1 MVGGGGNIQNS
12 KNMNSN
18 NPASKL
24 YGGTLNTHQLIG
36 YLSENYVYDPQIG
49 VLYPKENTRQG
60 LQPIDVLAMLES
72 DGNRLSFETL
82 KNALNSSSMTKVSSL
97 KLLMES
103 LPEWDNKDHIGE
115 FCKYVDTTDNA
126 RFEEFLRLWM
136 TSAVGMV
143 LEPSNNQAVNR
154 LVFCVQSTQQRI
166 GKTSMARW
174 LGDPFN
180 TEYSTALKEFDSPD
194 NSKDAKLDLTN
205 NLIVVIDDID
215 NWHSKGVKRL
225 KSIISARNIKVRP
238 PYGLRSIDAA
248 RTASFFATT
257 NSTGFLNEPG
267 DTRWVVFELVSIDWK
282 GYTSTLNAVNL
293 WSQAKHYWTSD
304 SSQKYLSQAQV
315 EYCTS
320 TAVQYQVKPE
330 TDSIIESYVKLDP
343 HGRTTATDIY
353 NAMSYNDR
361 RLLGSAQASLGKI
374 GAAVTRIFGNGVR
387 YTITGKTYYRLQ
399 IIKAYTKGQDD
410 FADALLE
417 EPPF

>member
-1 MVGGGGNIQNS
+1 
-12 KNMNSN
+12 MNSN
-18 NPASKL
+18 NLASKL
-24 YGGTLNTHQLIG
+24 NGSTLNTHQLIG

-60 LQPIDVLAMLES
+60 LQPVDVLAMLES

-180 TEYSTALKEFDSPD
+180 TEYSSALKEFDSPD

-257 NSTGFLNEPG
+257 NSSGFLNEPG

-282 GYTSTLNAVNL
+282 GYTSTLDAVNL

-304 SSQKYLSQAQV
+304 SSNKYLSQAQV

-330 TDSIIESYVKLDP
+330 TDPIIESYVKVDP
-343 HGRTTATDIY
+343 QGRITPLDIY
-353 NAMSYNDR
+353 QAMSVSDR
-361 RLLGSAQASLGKI
+361 RLLGAPDPALGKI
-374 GAAVTRIFGNGVR
+374 GSAIGRLFGNDVKR
-387 YTITGKTYYRLQ
+387 FINGKKYYRLQ
-399 IIKAYTKGQDD
+399 IIKAYTKRADD
-410 FADALLE
+410 FAAELLE

>member
-1 MVGGGGNIQNS
+1 VGGGGNIQNS

-49 VLYPKENTRQG
+49 VLYPKDNTRQG

-72 DGNRLSFETL
+72 DGNKLSFETL

-180 TEYSTALKEFDSPD
+180 TEYSSALKEFDSPD

-257 NSTGFLNEPG
+257 NSSGFLNEPG

-282 GYTSTLNAVNL
+282 GYTSTLDAVNL

-304 SSQKYLSQAQV
+304 SSHKYLSQAQV

-330 TDSIIESYVKLDP
+330 TDPIIESYVKIDP
-343 HGRTTATDIY
+343 QGRITPLDIY
-353 NAMSYNDR
+353 QAMSVSDR
-361 RLLGSAQASLGKI
+361 RLLGAPDPALGKI
-374 GAAVTRIFGNGVR
+374 GSAIGRLFGNDVKR
-387 YTITGKTYYRLQ
+387 FINGKKYYRLQ
-399 IIKAYTKGQDD
+399 IIKAFTKRADD
-410 FADALLE
+410 FAAELLE

>member
-12 KNMNSN
+12 LNMNSN
-18 NPASKL
+18 TNAS
-24 YGGTLNTHQLIG
+24 GFNGSNLNTHQLIG
-36 YLSENYVYDPQIG
+36 YLSENYLYDPQIG
-49 VLYPKENTRQG
+49 VLYLKDNTRQG
-60 LQPIDVLAMLES
+60 LHPIDVLAMLES

-97 KLLMES
+97 TLLMNS

-174 LGDPFN
+174 LGDSFN
-180 TEYSTALKEFDSPD
+180 TEFSSALKEFDSPD

-238 PYGLRSIDAA
+238 PYGLRSLDAA

-282 GYTSTLNAVNL
+282 GYSSTLNATNL
-293 WSQAKHYWTSD
+293 WSQAKHYWTTD
-304 SSQKYLSQAQV
+304 SSFKYLSKEQV
-315 EYCTS
+315 GYCTN

-330 TDSIIESYVKLDP
+330 TDPIIESYVKVDP
-343 HGRTTATDIY
+343 QGRITPLDIY
-353 NAMSYNDR
+353 QAMSISDR
-361 RLLGSAQASLGKI
+361 RLLGAPDPALGKI
-374 GAAVTRIFGNGVR
+374 GSAIGRIFGNEVKR
-387 YTITGKTYYRLQ
+387 FINGKKYYRLQ
-399 IIKAYTKGQDD
+399 ITKAYTKGPDD
-410 FADALLE
+410 FRDQLLE

>member
-1 MVGGGGNIQNS
+1 MANTSIIPANRGNN
-12 KNMNSN
+12 
-18 NPASKL
+18 
-24 YGGTLNTHQLIG
+24 LNTHQLIG

-49 VLYPKENTRQG
+49 VLYPKDNTRQG

-72 DGNRLSFETL
+72 DGNKLSFETL
-82 KNALNSSSMTKVSSL
+82 KNALNSNSMTKVSSL

-103 LPEWDNKDHIGE
+103 LPEWDNQDHIGE

-180 TEYSTALKEFDSPD
+180 TEYSSALKEFDSPD

-257 NSTGFLNEPG
+257 NSSGFLNEPG

-282 GYTSTLNAVNL
+282 GYTSTLDAVNL

-304 SSQKYLSQAQV
+304 SSHKYLSQAQV

-330 TDSIIESYVKLDP
+330 TDPIIESYVKIDP
-343 HGRTTATDIY
+343 QGRITPLDIY
-353 NAMSYNDR
+353 QAMSVSDR
-361 RLLGSAQASLGKI
+361 RLLGAPDPALGKI
-374 GAAVTRIFGNGVR
+374 GSAIGRLFGNDVKR
-387 YTITGKTYYRLQ
+387 FINGKKYYRLQ
-399 IIKAYTKGQDD
+399 IIKAYTKRADD
-410 FADALLE
+410 FAAELLE

>member
-1 MVGGGGNIQNS
+1 MGGGGNIQNS

-49 VLYPKENTRQG
+49 VLYPKDNTRQG

-72 DGNRLSFETL
+72 DGNKLSFETL

-180 TEYSTALKEFDSPD
+180 TEYSSALKEFDSPD

-257 NSTGFLNEPG
+257 NSSGFLNEPG

-282 GYTSTLNAVNL
+282 GYTSTLDAVNL

-304 SSQKYLSQAQV
+304 SSHKYLSQAQV

-330 TDSIIESYVKLDP
+330 TDPIIESYVKIDP
-343 HGRTTATDIY
+343 QGRITPLDIY
-353 NAMSYNDR
+353 QAMSVSDR
-361 RLLGSAQASLGKI
+361 RLLGAPDPALGKI
-374 GAAVTRIFGNGVR
+374 GSAIGRLFGNDVKR
-387 YTITGKTYYRLQ
+387 FINGKKYYRLQ
-399 IIKAYTKGQDD
+399 IIKAFTKRADD
-410 FADALLE
+410 FAAELLE

>member
-1 MVGGGGNIQNS
+1 VVGGGGNIQNS

-72 DGNRLSFETL
+72 DGNKLSFETL

-180 TEYSTALKEFDSPD
+180 TEYSSALKEFDSPD

-257 NSTGFLNEPG
+257 NSSGFLNEPG

-282 GYTSTLNAVNL
+282 GYTSTLDAVNL

-304 SSQKYLSQAQV
+304 SSHKYLSQAQV

-330 TDSIIESYVKLDP
+330 TDPIIESYVKIDP
-343 HGRTTATDIY
+343 QGRITPLDIY
-353 NAMSYNDR
+353 QAMSVSDR
-361 RLLGSAQASLGKI
+361 RLLGAPDPALGKI
-374 GAAVTRIFGNGVR
+374 GSAIGRLFGNDVKR
-387 YTITGKTYYRLQ
+387 FINGKKYYRLQ
-399 IIKAYTKGQDD
+399 IIKAYTKRADD
-410 FADALLE
+410 FAAELLE